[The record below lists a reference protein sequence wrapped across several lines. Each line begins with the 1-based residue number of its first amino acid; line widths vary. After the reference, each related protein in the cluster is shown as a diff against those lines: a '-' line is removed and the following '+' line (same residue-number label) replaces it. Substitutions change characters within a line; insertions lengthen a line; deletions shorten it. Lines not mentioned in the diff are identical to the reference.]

1 MKRSVLV
8 LIVVIGVLLLSAC
21 STSAVTEKP
30 APALTSEQ
38 KNVAIQVIKEYPEV
52 RDAAISQEGKEL
64 SLVVVVD
71 YSTSTTKAKNLGD
84 NFVRLVK
91 TYGPEKSPGKEI
103 GEGMF
108 DYLIGVYYP
117 NEKKVAM

>member
-84 NFVRLVK
+84 NHF
-91 TYGPEKSPGKEI
+91 I
-103 GEGMF
+103 
-108 DYLIGVYYP
+108 
-117 NEKKVAM
+117 N